1 MRTHHSGRPAPAIC
15 REHARAR
22 AADQRAGSAL
32 LECLV
37 ALVLLACLG
46 LLLVSSARMVAW
58 SGQLDRLTMQASA
71 RVMAVSDSGSLPH
84 CAPAASDEE
93 ATVASDAVSTRV
105 TMTRDDEPLDQAVV
119 AHGAATLAMTRIPVG
134 TLAPPPDA
142 ARVRLPWQAAW
153 WCPL

>member
-1 MRTHHSGRPAPAIC
+1 MRTHHPGRPAPSIC
-15 REHARAR
+15 RDHSRAR
-22 AADQRAGSAL
+22 AHPRAGSAL

-37 ALVLLACLG
+37 ALVLLECLG

-71 RVMAVSDSGSLPH
+71 RAMAVSDSGSLPH
-84 CAPAASDEE
+84 CAPAASDDE
-93 ATVASDAVSTRV
+93 AAVALAPVAMGV

-119 AHGAATLAMTRIPVG
+119 AHGAVTLAMARIPAG
-134 TLAPPPDA
+134 TLAPPPDNT
-142 ARVRLPWQAAW
+142 RVRLPWQAAW